1 MLSPSA
7 RTFVGLR
14 RRRHSLLLLLV
25 AGAGALLFINGLGQ
39 TGLVDET
46 PALFAASARQMAR
59 SGDWLIPHVNGLPRY
74 DKPPLVY
81 WFMASLYSLP
91 GESWWDPL
99 GTWAARLPSALAT
112 IITMVLLADTLLRW
126 PQTDGVHSRRG
137 NRSGMA
143 AALGSSFS
151 FALSPLVLVWGR
163 TEVSDALFM
172 ATLAFSLLLAWRSYA
187 AERGAWWPSWVA
199 LGLAV
204 LTKGPVALVLFALT
218 WLLFWLLGAS
228 AARIRMRLRPLPG
241 IALTLALSIPWYGL
255 ALWREGQPYW
265 ESFFGYHN
273 LQRYTRVVN
282 NHSQGWWFFL
292 AMLLLGSLPFTPLL
306 LLSLGRTLRQARS
319 LLKPRDSLARFA
331 SAWVLA
337 VLLFFSASATK
348 LPSYWL
354 VATPAAG
361 VLVALVLQ
369 PGCKGSVTGPRRA
382 LALSAVLLL
391 ILAAAL
397 AASPLWLSEIQDP
410 TLPGLQGAFTRTPAL
425 TLGAGIM
432 VVSALLFRGVGSPP
446 LSWRLVQ
453 GQAVLMLLGPL
464 MLQPVWTIGD
474 QLRGSSLR
482 HLAAIAKVA
491 RDEQETLAMVGRR
504 QPSLHYYSDATV
516 IFEGRS
522 PTALVNL
529 ADRLQNEQRPGL
541 SPGSQHATVLLVID
555 SETASQ
561 PHWQDWKGMELA
573 TAGGYRLWR
582 LDRAWL
588 VRRSAILQ
596 RRGVDPNWQDPR
608 PERF

>member
-1 MLSPSA
+1 
-7 RTFVGLR
+7 
-14 RRRHSLLLLLV
+14 V
-25 AGAGALLFINGLGQ
+25 AAPGALLFLLGLGQ

-81 WFMASLYSLP
+81 WFMASFYSLP
-91 GESWWDPL
+91 GGIWWDPL

-112 IITMVLLADTLLRW
+112 ITTMVLLGDTLLRW
-126 PQTDGVHSRRG
+126 PQGDGPHAHSEI
-137 NRSGMA
+137 RSGIA
-143 AALGSSFS
+143 APLGASFA

-172 ATLAFSLLLAWRSYA
+172 ATLATSLLLAWRSYA
-187 AERGAWWPSWVA
+187 AERGAWWPCWGA
-199 LGLAV
+199 LALAV

-218 WLLFWLLGAS
+218 WFLFGLLGAS
-228 AARIRMRLRPLPG
+228 AERIRMRLRALPG
-241 IALTLALSIPWYGL
+241 IALTLALSTPWYGL

-282 NHSQGWWFFL
+282 NHAQGWWFFL

-306 LLSLGRTLRQARS
+306 LLSLARTLRQARS
-319 LLKPRDSLARFA
+319 LLKPQNSLARFA
-331 SAWVLA
+331 SAWLLA

-361 VLVALVLQ
+361 LLVALALQ
-369 PGCKGSVTGPRRA
+369 PGCKGSEAGSRRA
-382 LALSAVLLL
+382 LSISAFLLL

-397 AASPLWLSEIQDP
+397 AASPLWLSQIQDP
-410 TLPGLQGAFTRTPAL
+410 TLPGLQEALTRTPAL
-425 TLGAGIM
+425 ALGAGIM
-432 VVSALLFRGVGSPP
+432 VVSALLCRGFGSPY
-446 LSWRLVQ
+446 LVWRLVQ
-453 GQAVLMLLGPL
+453 GEVVLLLLGPL

-474 QLRGSSLR
+474 QLRGSPIR
-482 HLAAIAKVA
+482 HLAAIAKVE
-491 RDEQETLAMVGRR
+491 RDDQETLAMVGRR

-541 SPGSQHATVLLVID
+541 SPHSQHPTVLLVID
-555 SETASQ
+555 RETADQ
-561 PHWQDWKGMELA
+561 PHWRDWQGLEVA
-573 TAGGYRLWR
+573 TAGSYRLWR
-582 LDRAWL
+582 LDRGWL
-588 VRRSAILQ
+588 AQQSANLQ